1 MKVAVYLKH
10 SQRTTTLLISQKNI
24 QSIMFGVKDALYKL
38 GRSLTT
44 TEDSLPSKDDSSSR
58 NSSKKPKDLKQSK
71 TESNLNLNGKSWNS
85 FNENDN
91 EMDLLPQVNL
101 IGYLPTTKNRL
112 LTTRMCD
119 EIRMLMPAR
128 IQLYNEWTLLY
139 SLEQHGASLHSLYS
153 NVTPGDDDVNRR
165 IGYVIIIKDRHDG
178 IFGAYSNEPWL
189 PHEHKRYYG
198 NGECFLWKLEKVP
211 DVKIGNNTGIS
222 EKEKEEVD
230 NDEEKWQFVGYP
242 YTGVNEFA
250 IYCTSEFLSMGAG
263 DGHYGLW
270 CDGSLLRGVS
280 YACQTY
286 GNEPLSKEGEKFH
299 IMGLEVWRVG

>member
-1 MKVAVYLKH
+1 
-10 SQRTTTLLISQKNI
+10 
-24 QSIMFGVKDALYKL
+24 MFGVKDALYKL
-38 GRSLTT
+38 GRSLTA
-44 TEDSLPSKDDSSSR
+44 TEDSLSSNGDSSR
-58 NSSKKPKDLKQSK
+58 NSSKNPNDLKQTK
-71 TESNLNLNGKSWNS
+71 TESNLDSKGDTWNDI
-85 FNENDN
+85 NERDN
-91 EMDLLPQVNL
+91 EMDMLPQVRL

-112 LTTRMCD
+112 LTVEMCD
-119 EIRMLMPAR
+119 EIRMLMPTR

-139 SLEQHGASLHSLYS
+139 SLEQHGASLHSLYN
-153 NVTPGDDDVNRR
+153 NVTPSDEDVNRR
-165 IGYVIIIKDRHDG
+165 IGYVTVIKDRHNG
-178 IFGAYSNEPWL
+178 IFGAYSNEPLL

-211 DVKIGNNTGIS
+211 DVRIGNNRET
-222 EKEKEEVD
+222 KENEED
-230 NDEEKWQFVGYP
+230 EINQNEEKWQFVGYP

-263 DGHYGLW
+263 NGRYGLW

-280 YACQTY
+280 YPCQTY